1 MDLEFR
7 IARRYLFSKK
17 STNAINIISGVSA
30 TAIGVGTLALILVLS
45 VFNGLE
51 SLVKS
56 LYTVF
61 YPEIAISADAS
72 KTFEINDKLIS
83 TIKNEK
89 NIQYYSFT
97 LEENALLEY
106 GDQQHIATLKGID
119 PNYYKVVSG
128 FDSFM
133 VKGGNK
139 SVKRGEFNFI
149 ILGAGVAQKLNINT
163 EQAISPVGIY
173 MPKRT
178 ASSFASAENAFQKS
192 YLLAGGMFAISDE
205 FDAQYALVPL
215 DLFQQLTE
223 NEQHASKVEIRLHDL
238 TQAEATATALKQNLG
253 PAFRI
258 QTRFQQNEVLYK
270 VLRTEKWAVF
280 AILSFILI
288 IASFNIIGALSM
300 LVLEK
305 KKDMAAL
312 TALGLNKRS
321 VVKLFLLEGWL
332 LSFFG
337 GLIGI
342 VLAIILCL
350 LQQHVGLVPMPGST
364 FIVHYYPVEMRL
376 YDFLAVAGIV
386 TLISLITAY
395 LPAKK
400 AAANIEKEY
409 LSYLS

>member
-1 MDLEFR
+1 MNLEFR

-72 KTFEINDKLIS
+72 KTFEINDKLVS
-83 TIKNEK
+83 TLKNEK
-89 NIQYYSFT
+89 NIHYYSFT

-106 GDQQHIATLKGID
+106 GDQQHICTIKGID
-119 PNYYKVVSG
+119 PNYFNVVQG

-133 VKGGNK
+133 MEGKKFVQRDG
-139 SVKRGEFNFI
+139 FDYI
-149 ILGAGVAQKLNINT
+149 ILGAGVAQKMNINT
-163 EQAISPVGIY
+163 EQALTPVNIY
-173 MPKRT
+173 MPKKS
-178 ASSFASAENAFQKS
+178 ASSFANPENAFQKS
-192 YLLAGGMFAISDE
+192 YMMAGGVFAISDE

-215 DLFQQLTE
+215 DYFQALTE
-223 NEQHASKVEIRLHDL
+223 NEDHASKVEIKLKDAS
-238 TQAEATATALKQNLG
+238 QAEQTVEALKAQLG
-253 PAFRI
+253 PSFKI
-258 QTRFQQNEVLYK
+258 QTRYQQNEVLYK
-270 VLRTEKWAVF
+270 VLSTEKWAVF
-280 AILSFILI
+280 IILSFILI
-288 IASFNIIGALSM
+288 IASFNLIGALSM

-312 TALGLNKRS
+312 TALGLSKRS
-321 VVKLFLLEGWL
+321 VVRLFLLEGWL

-342 VLAIILCL
+342 IVAIILCV
-350 LQQHVGLVPMPGST
+350 LQKKVGLLPMPGST
-364 FIVHYYPVEMRL
+364 FLVHYYPVDMHL
-376 YDFLAVAGIV
+376 FDFLAVAGIV
-386 TLISLITAY
+386 TLISLVTAY